1 MPFSSWQ
8 ILYTIG
14 NEMNKLWFFG
24 DSFCHPCSDDALP
37 IWWGTLLSNKINK
50 EIRLISSGG
59 CSITETVVKLNNNYQ
74 YIKPND
80 TVIISYTT
88 PYRFYFDNMSVS
100 FIGDEIYNPQHYT
113 KRQLDAIKLYMLE
126 LYTEHHQEAQWV
138 TYVSYMQ
145 NQIVPALEENNVEVK
160 QFYSFEKHNVYS
172 PMPLLDLPE
181 AEKWVLEKGDESILK
196 THGHF
201 GNDEVG
207 NFNLEWAEHIYE

>member
-1 MPFSSWQ
+1 
-8 ILYTIG
+8 
-14 NEMNKLWFFG
+14 MNKLWFFG

>member
-1 MPFSSWQ
+1 
-8 ILYTIG
+8 
-14 NEMNKLWFFG
+14 MNKLWFFG

-50 EIRLISSGG
+50 EIILKSSGG
-59 CSITETVVKLNNNYQ
+59 HSITETVVKLNNNYQ

-88 PYRFYFDNMSVS
+88 PYRIYFVNMSVS
-100 FIGDEIYNPQHYT
+100 FVGDEIYNPQHYT

-126 LYTEHHQEAQWV
+126 LYTEHHQEAQWI

-145 NQIVPALEENNVEVK
+145 NQIVPALEENNIEVK

-172 PMPLLDLPE
+172 PMPILDLPE

-207 NFNLEWAEHIYE
+207 NLNLEWAEHIYE